1 MKNPAATP
9 LLPVEETVK
18 HRTAN
23 LDWGSLGSRPC
34 ELEHRLP
41 TVISPGAH
49 VRALGLLFAASAVAL
64 PAAVAFRLVAT
75 LLMGNWL
82 AAIVSAILV
91 IIATSVF
98 RLRQNPATEGRM
110 KRPVW
115 LRLLRFL
122 VLPVFAGVAVGMTIL
137 VVYPAGA
144 FLYLVGIA
152 LPVATFAADRMAT
165 HAVHWM
171 TANIRL
177 DSQTVR
183 SWREDWANRF
193 RTSTQFTSSDQGNGG
208 THNDAIFRTAVEA
221 RRNYSLGVLWLT
233 AAVVLP
239 TFSVLAISHIPNPNT
254 IGLQLAI
261 AVCIGLTGAALL
273 RTDGEVEMLTRCW
286 KFLVHWL
293 HYANDGPTPPW
304 VFQSPGGSVQQRR
317 LLAVLAI
324 AMISIALGH
333 LSVRPVVFVVAAT
346 SPNASLATANPQ
358 VTVGDEH
365 SPASFMQRYAWVTP
379 ARVAMLVGLLSIG
392 SVIPIGLF
400 VLCALVFT
408 GPMICAYYRVLES

>member
-1 MKNPAATP
+1 MKKPAATP

-23 LDWGSLGSRPC
+23 LDWESLGSRPC

-41 TVISPGAH
+41 TVISPESH
-49 VRALGLLFAASAVAL
+49 LRALGLLLAASAVAF
-64 PAAVAFRLVAT
+64 PIAVAFRLVAT

-98 RLRQNPATEGRM
+98 RVRQNVHAKGRTQE
-110 KRPVW
+110 RAW
-115 LRLLRFL
+115 FRLLRFL
-122 VLPVFAGVAVGMTIL
+122 VLPMFVGVAVGTTNLIDH
-137 VVYPAGA
+137 PAVA
-144 FLYLVGIA
+144 FLYLIGVA

-171 TANIRL
+171 TANIHL

-183 SWREDWANRF
+183 SWRKDWANRF
-193 RTSTQFTSSDQGNGG
+193 RASPQFTSSEKGNGG
-208 THNDAIFRTAVEA
+208 TDNDATFRTAIEA
-221 RRNYSLGVLWLT
+221 RRNYSLGMLWVT

-239 TFSVLAISHIPNPNT
+239 TFLVLVISHNPNPNT

-261 AVCIGLTGAALL
+261 AVCIGFTGVALV
-273 RTDGEVEMLTRCW
+273 RTDGEVEMLARCW

-324 AMISIALGH
+324 AMTSIALGH
-333 LSVRPVVFVVAAT
+333 LSVRPIVFVVAAT
-346 SPNASLATANPQ
+346 SPNASLTKANPQ
-358 VTVGDEH
+358 VAVGDDH
-365 SPASFMQRYAWVTP
+365 SLGYLMQRYAWVTP
-379 ARVAMLVGLLSIG
+379 ARVTMLIGLLAIG
-392 SVIPIGLF
+392 SVVPVGLF
-400 VLCALVFT
+400 VLCTLVFT